1 MDNQMSETPTE
12 KETFF
17 FKPLTGYIHS
27 NVLDFSTI
35 PEERK
40 TQLNDITDYISGKVG
55 ESKPVNLLFIC
66 THNSRRS
73 QMSQLWAQVASSYYQ
88 IPQIFCYSGGT
99 EATAFNTRAV
109 NALKKAG
116 FQMESDTIG
125 SNPVYRVSYADG
137 VDPVK
142 AFSKKFSHPVNPH
155 NDFIA
160 VMTCSDADEA
170 CPVVPGAS
178 ARFSIPYEDPG
189 TADGTPEEESIYDE
203 RCQQIATEMVYLFA
217 QVK

>member
-1 MDNQMSETPTE
+1 MSGSDTE
-12 KETFF
+12 KGTILE
-17 FKPLTGYIHS
+17 PLTGYIHS
-27 NVLDFSTI
+27 NVLDFNTI
-35 PEERK
+35 PEDRK
-40 TQLNDITDYISGKVG
+40 IRLDDIAKYISEKIR
-55 ESKPVNLLFIC
+55 EDKTVNLLFIC

-73 QMSQLWAQVASSYYQ
+73 QMSQLWGLVASSYYQ

-109 NALKKAG
+109 TALKKAG
-116 FQMESDTIG
+116 FQMESETIG
-125 SNPVYRVSYADG
+125 SNPVCLVSYADG
-137 VDPVK
+137 ADPVK
-142 AFSKKFSHPVNPH
+142 TFSKKFSHPVNPH
-155 NDFIA
+155 NDFVA

-189 TADGTPEEESIYDE
+189 TADGTPEEEAIYDE
-203 RCQQIATEMVYLFA
+203 RCQQIATEMVYLFG